1 MVVGWSG
8 FDNGTGLKKY
18 PSTRKRTP
26 AVMRAEEIRNKR
38 RREPAVLLSSMLR
51 KGPAVEA
58 HVLLGENIVQT
69 VARLFIYGLRI
80 EEDVNR
86 NVDG

>member
-1 MVVGWSG
+1 
-8 FDNGTGLKKY
+8 
-18 PSTRKRTP
+18 
-26 AVMRAEEIRNKR
+26 
-38 RREPAVLLSSMLR
+38 VLLSSMLR

-69 VARLFIYGLRI
+69 VAKLFIDGFRI

-86 NVDG
+86 NIDG